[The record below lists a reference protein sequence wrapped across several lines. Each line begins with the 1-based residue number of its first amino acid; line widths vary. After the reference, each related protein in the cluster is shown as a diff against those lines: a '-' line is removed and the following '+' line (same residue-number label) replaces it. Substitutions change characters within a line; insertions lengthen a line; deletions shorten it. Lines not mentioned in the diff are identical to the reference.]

1 MLQKPRPDVLQ
12 SRHVN
17 AMRRLLLTIAL
28 SAALASTS
36 FAQTATTPDFSGTW
50 KLNLAKSKLDKH
62 NKIKS
67 QTITITTSGDTIQF
81 HYATDPKDRLYTYVT
96 DGKERPVGIWTESD
110 DYRGVKATWENSVL
124 VIEEIIRIPGQDL
137 IQSIDRWSLSSDGKT
152 LLLDPD
158 SNGKLSY
165 VYDKQ

>member
-1 MLQKPRPDVLQ
+1 M
-12 SRHVN
+12 H
-17 AMRRLLLTIAL
+17 RLLLTLAL
-28 SAALASTS
+28 GAALASTA
-36 FAQTATTPDFSGTW
+36 FAQTATTPDLSGTW

-67 QTITITTSGDTIQF
+67 EIITITTSGETIQF
-81 HYATDPKDRLYTYVT
+81 HHAADPKDRLYTYVT
-96 DGKERPVGIWTESD
+96 DGKERPIGIWTEND
-110 DYRGVKATWENSVL
+110 DYRGVKATWGNSVL
-124 VIEEIIRIPGQDL
+124 VIETIVRSHGQDP
-137 IQSIDRWSLSSDGKT
+137 IHSTDRWSLSSDRKT